1 MSRIGNKPIIIPE
14 GVTVTINGR
23 KVLATSKLGTLDL
36 VIPECISL
44 EQKSNEIIVKRA
56 NDERTARSLHGTT
69 RSNIYNMI
77 YGLHTPFTKELEII
91 GVGYRANLEGG
102 KLVLQLGFSH
112 NVEMEIPQ
120 GISVEVEKNV
130 KLKISGFNKQLVGEF
145 AANIRKLRKPEP
157 YKGKGI
163 KYIDEHVRRKAGKTA
178 K

>member
-1 MSRIGNKPIIIPE
+1 MSRIGNKPIIVPE
-14 GVTVTINGR
+14 GVTVNINGR
-23 KVLATSKLGTLDL
+23 KVQVSSKLGSMEL
-36 VIPECISL
+36 VIPDCISL
-44 EQKSNEIIVKRA
+44 EQKTNEIIVKRA
-56 NDERTARSLHGTT
+56 DDERLSRSLHGTT
-69 RSNIYNMI
+69 RSNINNMI
-77 YGLHTPFTKELEII
+77 QGLHTPFVKELEII
-91 GVGYRANLEGG
+91 GVGYRASLEGE
-102 KLVLQLGFSH
+102 KIVLQLGFSH

-120 GISVEVEKNV
+120 GITVEVEKNV